1 MNTRRALLA
10 AVGLFAL
17 AALSG
22 VVALL
27 FPSNSLAERVFATA
41 VIFGG
46 LAICALGAA
55 IVIEKRRLVPLM
67 IGAIVCAGLAFSV
80 WALLIWEIID
90 SFDFDAARIAG
101 TLTTLAIIL
110 PIIGLLT
117 LPRLTMTI
125 ARATRIITFL
135 SLVTA
140 AAIINAAFWD
150 LLDFD
155 YDGLVIRSAG
165 IASVLAAA
173 GIICTPILYKVQSIR
188 RDEGELRPIPLRLT
202 CPRCAREITVRQ
214 GPSKCPHCA
223 LRFTIKIE
231 EPRCACGYPL
241 YGLESD
247 KCPECGKPIP
257 DADRWIPP
265 VSSAHTPDSKP
276 VRTS

>member
-10 AVGLFAL
+10 AVGLFTL

-27 FPSNSLAERVFATA
+27 FPSNTLAERVFATA
-41 VIFGG
+41 ITFGG

-55 IVIEKRRLVPLM
+55 IVIERRRLVPLM

-90 SFDFDAARIAG
+90 FSDFKAARVAG

-110 PIIGLLT
+110 PIIGLLA
-117 LPRLTMTI
+117 LPRLTMTV

-150 LLDFD
+150 LLDFTD
-155 YDGLVIRSAG
+155 DDLVLRSAG

-173 GIICTPILYKVQSIR
+173 GIICTPILYKLQSSR
-188 RDEGELRPIPLRLT
+188 RAEGELRPIPIRLT
-202 CPRCAREITVRQ
+202 CPRCATQVNAKQ
-214 GPSKCPHCA
+214 GESKCPHCA

-231 EPRCACGYPL
+231 EPRCECGYPL

-257 DADRWIPP
+257 ESDRWIPP

>member
-17 AALSG
+17 SG
-22 VVALL
+22 IFALL
-27 FPSNSLAERVFATA
+27 FPSNALAERVFVT
-41 VIFGG
+41 
-46 LAICALGAA
+46 
-55 IVIEKRRLVPLM
+55 
-67 IGAIVCAGLAFSV
+67 
-80 WALLIWEIID
+80 
-90 SFDFDAARIAG
+90 
-101 TLTTLAIIL
+101 AIIL

-135 SLVTA
+135 SLCIA
-140 AAIINAAFWD
+140 AAIINAVFWD
-150 LLDFD
+150 LLDFTGD
-155 YDGLVIRSAG
+155 DLIIRSAG

-202 CPRCAREITVRQ
+202 CPRCAREIAVKQ

-247 KCPECGKPIP
+247 KCPECGRHIP
-257 DADRWIPP
+257 ESDRWIPP

-276 VRTS
+276 VRTT